1 MITSPTPVA
10 FIGVSDIDRAQ
21 AFYVDL
27 LGLDLSDERP
37 YALASPTLRITQVPV
52 LAQVPWTICGLGVDD
67 IEAEVRALTARGLT
81 FTVYDGMGQD
91 DLGIWTAPDGTR
103 VAWFADPDGNT
114 LSLQSR

>member
-1 MITSPTPVA
+1 MITPPTPVA
-10 FIGVSDIDRAQ
+10 FVGVDDLDRAH
-21 AFYVDL
+21 AFYVGL
-27 LGLDLSDERP
+27 LGLDLADERP
-37 YALASPTLRITQVPV
+37 YALTSPTLRITQVPV
-52 LAQVPWTICGLGVDD
+52 LAQVPWTVCGFTVGDL
-67 IEAEVRALTARGLT
+67 EAEVRALVARGLH